1 MRRFL
6 VHRLFRLLVVIFG
19 VSVITFSL
27 VHLTGDPVLLML
39 PPDATD
45 QQIKDFQRVMGFD
58 RPVHIQYLAFVGN
71 ALQGDFGKSLKH
83 QRPTMDVIWE
93 RLPST
98 VKLSVA
104 SLIVSLLVAM
114 PAGIAAAVK
123 RRTWLDSAF
132 TAFALLGQSL
142 PVFWTAILLMYYVGV
157 KWRLLP
163 VSGFESWRHLILPA
177 ITLGVWTAP
186 VLVRLVRSAM
196 VEVLNADYIRTAR
209 SKGLHEMTVIT
220 RHALK
225 NASIPIITM
234 LGIQFGRL
242 LGGSVITESVFAI
255 PGLGRAT
262 VQAIY
267 TADFPMVQASVLFL
281 SLVIVLLN
289 FLVDLTY
296 AWINPQIRFD

>member
-6 VHRLFRLLVVIFG
+6 IHRLVRLLVVIFG

-39 PPDATD
+39 PPDAND
-45 QQIKDFQRVMGFD
+45 EQIKDFRRVMGFD
-58 RPVHIQYLAFVGN
+58 RPVYIQYLAFASN
-71 ALQGDFGKSLKH
+71 ALRGDFGKSLKH
-83 QRPTMDVIWE
+83 QRPTLDVIRE

-98 VKLSVA
+98 FQLSVA
-104 SLIVSLLVAM
+104 SLIISVLVAM

-123 RRTWLDSAF
+123 RRTWLDSFF
-132 TAFALLGQSL
+132 TALALAGQSL

-196 VEVLNADYIRTAR
+196 VEVLGADYIRTAR
-209 SKGLHEMTVIT
+209 SKGLHEMAVIT

-281 SLVIVLLN
+281 SLVIVFLN
-289 FLVDLTY
+289 FLVDLAY
-296 AWINPQIRFD
+296 AWVNPQIRFD